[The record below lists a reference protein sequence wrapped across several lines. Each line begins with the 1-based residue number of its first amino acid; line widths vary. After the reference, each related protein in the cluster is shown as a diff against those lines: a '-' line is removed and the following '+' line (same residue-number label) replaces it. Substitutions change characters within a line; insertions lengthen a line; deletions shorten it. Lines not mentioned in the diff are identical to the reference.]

1 MLNKRV
7 FAAAVISL
15 SLAIPTVASQATEA
29 QAQPAMV
36 AQNQVNDATKQVVV
50 NPVKVGDTVIT
61 GKVLLQAGHKSQ
73 NVSILF
79 DARAHQQ
86 TAVASRD
93 ESFGDDLVSFESPI
107 PSLYSLQPGETI
119 TVGIAGKPDTFKK
132 VVVEAATTPAPGT
145 SPEQAPGTENTP
157 GGELTPGGDNNPGQN
172 PGATPKPPQ
181 GPGVGNGGMM
191 LGSSGSSNLFG

>member
-1 MLNKRV
+1 MLNKRA

-15 SLAIPTVASQATEA
+15 SLAIPTVASQATGA
-29 QAQPAMV
+29 QAQPVAV
-36 AQNQVNDATKQVVV
+36 AQNQVNDAANQVVV
-50 NPVKVGDTVIT
+50 NPVKVGDTAIT
-61 GKVLLQAGHKSQ
+61 GKVLLEAGRKSQ
-73 NVSILF
+73 TVAILF

-93 ESFGDDLVSFESPI
+93 ESSGDDLVSFESPI

-132 VVVEAATTPAPGT
+132 VVVEAAK
-145 SPEQAPGTENTP
+145 TP
-157 GGELTPGGDNNPGQN
+157 GEELKPGGDNNPGQN

-181 GPGVGNGGMM
+181 RPGAGNGGMM